1 MSLRIHWSVIC
12 NKQFHLIA
20 TSRNDIVSQRWYIYV
35 LYVYIHISSFFSF
48 SSVILVF
55 ARRFSFIFFPAF
67 QSAISSTKYEIRNGK
82 RKFTLVCFLLTFT
95 FSCFVTNFP
104 DIRAF
109 FIFILSSLLFLTL
122 HSVHAIS
129 TMNRHYIHTK
139 QFQEFYNRIKLR
151 DTFSRSRRRNEED
164 ESVVVTYFL
173 FNVIVSRAV
182 HFITLTVIWFLSS
195 FCRFC
200 FSFSF
205 GHVCHVFLISKTK
218 TVCLINLDFKRERKK
233 RNKNSLTL

>member
-1 MSLRIHWSVIC
+1 MHC
-12 NKQFHLIA
+12 MY
-20 TSRNDIVSQRWYIYV
+20 TYILV
-35 LYVYIHISSFFSF
+35 VFFSF

-82 RKFTLVCFLLTFT
+82 RLPFRTKIYFSLFLTLFT

-151 DTFSRSRRRNEED
+151 DTFSRNRRRNEED

-195 FCRFC
+195 FCRFY

-205 GHVCHVFLISKTK
+205 GHVCHVFLISKAK